1 MKILSTGGWLLL
13 VCLTAPAAAQDP
25 SDFGQLLGVIEPGDD
40 APAAAQSAQRRFDV
54 FAGGGVVVHDTSFIA
69 PQVGGGVWVG
79 QHLRVGGRLGMVGVG
94 LLSTHL
100 RLPLTDDA
108 DLLVGTTPIWCA
120 PDQDIWIA
128 PAAEVFASAR
138 ISPRLRVEFG
148 PSIYVGDGGFVHLM
162 GRAVYSFD

>member
-1 MKILSTGGWLLL
+1 MLCSSRIGT
-13 VCLTAPAAAQDP
+13 VALTVV
-25 SDFGQLLGVIEPGDD
+25 LMLGAV
-40 APAAAQSAQRRFDV
+40 APAAAQSVQRRFDV

-79 QHLRVGGRLGMVGVG
+79 QHLRVGGWLGMVGVG

-108 DLLVGTTPIWCA
+108 DLLVGTTPIWYA
-120 PDQDIWIA
+120 GDQEIWIA

-138 ISPRLRVEFG
+138 ISPKLRVEFG
-148 PSIYVGDGGFVHLM
+148 PSVFVGDGGFVHLM
-162 GRAVYSFD
+162 GRVVYSFD